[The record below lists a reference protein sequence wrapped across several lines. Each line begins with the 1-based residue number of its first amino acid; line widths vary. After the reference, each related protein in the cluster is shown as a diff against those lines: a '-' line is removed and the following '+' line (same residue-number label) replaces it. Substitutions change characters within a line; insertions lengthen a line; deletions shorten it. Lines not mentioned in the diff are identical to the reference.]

1 MRPRGEIRLALGL
14 AAAALVAEQGGG
26 TWRDMAQQAQVGYDK
41 ARETVRDMARAG
53 ELQRV
58 DEVRVPG
65 ARRPMVRYA
74 PAAATAAALVGSS
87 VTHYGNPLHGVLTT
101 WVR

>member
-1 MRPRGEIRLALGL
+1 VRPRGEIRMALGL

-26 TWRDMAQQAQVGYDK
+26 TWRDMAQQAQVGFDK
-41 ARETVRDMARAG
+41 AREVVRDMARAG

-58 DEVRVPG
+58 DVVRVPG
-65 ARRPMVRYA
+65 SRRPMVRYA
-74 PAAATAAALVGSS
+74 PTAAQGGWSA
-87 VTHYGNPLHGVLTT
+87 THYGTPLDGVLKA